1 MQASANDRLSHY
13 ARQGKRVRQIQN
25 SARNVRQFRRPMHDI
40 LLRINNVGLSRW
52 ELVSCI

>member
-40 LLRINNVGLSRW
+40 FLRINNVGLSRW